1 MSKCK
6 AVLDQDKITSIVVK
20 TKPEAPAEPQTPQE
34 PRTENG
40 TSEK

>member
-20 TKPEAPAEPQTPQE
+20 TKPEAPAEQTPQE